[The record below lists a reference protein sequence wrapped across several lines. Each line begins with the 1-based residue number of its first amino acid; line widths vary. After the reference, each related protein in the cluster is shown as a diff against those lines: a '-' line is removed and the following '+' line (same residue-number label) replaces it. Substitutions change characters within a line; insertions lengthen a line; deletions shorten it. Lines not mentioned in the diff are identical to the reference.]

1 MQSWKNGTLNLIIS
15 VASTGFVYNEYFLT
29 AENIGNV
36 GKFSQFLHSESK
48 FFVTAEM
55 PKF

>member
-1 MQSWKNGTLNLIIS
+1 MQSWKNGTLNFIIS

-29 AENIGNV
+29 AENIENV